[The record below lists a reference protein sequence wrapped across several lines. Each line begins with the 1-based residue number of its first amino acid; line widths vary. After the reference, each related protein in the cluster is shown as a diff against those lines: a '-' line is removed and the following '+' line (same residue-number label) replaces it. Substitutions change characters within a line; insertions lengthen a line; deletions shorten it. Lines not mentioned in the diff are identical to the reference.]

1 MARNGLKFYRV
12 DTAMRE
18 EKRAEWNRPDL
29 WPIGFALVVLVA
41 SAVPA
46 VISYR
51 RRERAAARPA

>member
-1 MARNGLKFYRV
+1 
-12 DTAMRE
+12 MRE

-29 WPIGFALVVLVA
+29 WPIGLALLVLAA